1 MGENTNE
8 LLEILK
14 SIDNSLQAIKQQDT
28 IKMLSAKDV
37 SKILGINVN
46 SATELLKRDD
56 IPSIK
61 IGNLKIE
68 ESALKSWLQEKR
80 EKN

>member
-8 LLEILK
+8 LLEVLK
-14 SIDNSLQAIKQQDT
+14 SINNSLQEIKQQDT

-46 SATELLKRDD
+46 SAIELLKRDD

-61 IGNLKIE
+61 IGSLKIE
-68 ESALKSWLQEKR
+68 ESALKNWLQEKR

>member
-1 MGENTNE
+1 MNEELQEMKQILNSINESLKDIKENN
-8 LLEILK
+8 
-14 SIDNSLQAIKQQDT
+14 SIE
-28 IKMLSAKDV
+28 MLTAKDV

-46 SATELLKRDD
+46 SATDLLKRDD

-68 ESALKSWLQEKR
+68 KSALKKWLQEKR
-80 EKN
+80 EKI

>member
-1 MGENTNE
+1 MNEELQEVKQILNSINQSLKDIKENN
-8 LLEILK
+8 
-14 SIDNSLQAIKQQDT
+14 SIE
-28 IKMLSAKDV
+28 MLTVKDV